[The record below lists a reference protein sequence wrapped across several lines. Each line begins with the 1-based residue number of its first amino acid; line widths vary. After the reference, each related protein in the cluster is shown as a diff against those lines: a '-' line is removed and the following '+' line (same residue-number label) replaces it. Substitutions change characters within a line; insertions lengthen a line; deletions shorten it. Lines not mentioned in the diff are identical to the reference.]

1 MARPNI
7 TLRTNKGDALTYNEM
22 DQNFSSFFY
31 SASVNVSNTSNILR
45 LHYSGSNSLDT
56 GYQPAYVS
64 VTLPT
69 PETGGTST
77 VEVPGNDH
85 EIVFNNEGSFGANS
99 NFKFNNTTGTVSIGP
114 VGALLN
120 YKGTLAIQSTST
132 DGEVRIIPFNN
143 KQAFFS
149 IGAEL
154 DSPILKLG
162 KTKNGQLTEVT
173 SHVRMLTNKVGS
185 LNFGRFV
192 ASRALLGQDTEDT
205 EIIYQKINSKGTIF
219 GKGNDSTGLVM
230 PTSDDSSEDTAV
242 STVSIQG
249 TLTIGS
255 EEDMCVPNTSYI
267 NRNTTVGSSLLPVT
281 AGDENTNGLLIQS
294 PKSTRGGHVVI
305 GLNTDS
311 CKKESF
317 SIVKGSQ
324 GTFDTHIA
332 SFVADGKVGIGTKN
346 PISTLH
352 VEGNITG
359 SSNFEI
365 VGNAYVKGKG
375 CVETISEF
383 AILETDFA
391 SSNDEYYKTVISSG
405 SKGELQYVD
414 ASPVPKGG
422 IIMWSGD
429 IANMPK
435 GWRLCDGSGTV
446 NGVAIPD
453 LRNKFIVGSTSDTSG
468 TSYPNVSSGA
478 VGGTTTISRT
488 KTCELKEC
496 HLPLYTPYRDN
507 NDPRGRDAKYL
518 MAFQCSTTD
527 NCTYGGMEGITTPG
541 GVNASIGNSGCPEA
555 LIRIPG
561 SCLSCHQIKSYGTPS
576 GCQTSLDLGFS
587 INNHLPP
594 YYALAFIIYVGKAA

>member
-45 LHYSGSNSLDT
+45 LHYSGSNSLDA

-69 PETGGTST
+69 PVTGGTGT

-85 EIVFNNEGSFGANS
+85 EIIFNNEGSFGANS
-99 NFKFNNTTGTVSIGP
+99 NFKFNNTAGTVSIGP

-120 YKGTLAIQSTST
+120 HKGTLAIQSTST

-149 IGAEL
+149 IGTEL

-162 KTKNGQLTEVT
+162 KTKNGSLPEVT
-173 SHVRMLTNKVGS
+173 SHIRMLTNKVGS

-192 ASRALLGQDTEDT
+192 ASRSVLGQDTEDT

-219 GKGNDSTGLVM
+219 GKGTDSTGLVM
-230 PTSDDSSEDTAV
+230 PTTEDSSEDSAI

-255 EEDMCVPNTSYI
+255 EEDMCTPNASYI
-267 NRNTTVGSSLLPVT
+267 NRNTSVGSSLLPVT

-294 PKSTRGGHVVI
+294 PKGTRGGHVVI

-317 SIVKGSQ
+317 SIVKGTQ

-332 SFVADGKVGIGTKN
+332 SFIADGKVGIGTKN
-346 PISTLH
+346 PKSTLH

-359 SSNFEI
+359 SSNLEL
-365 VGNAYVKGKG
+365 VGNAYAQGKG
-375 CVETISEF
+375 CFKTISEF

-422 IIMWSGD
+422 IIMWSGNTNN
-429 IANMPK
+429 IPK
-435 GWRLCDGSGTV
+435 GWRLCAGGSVV
-446 NGVAIPD
+446 NGVSIPN
-453 LRNKFIVGSTSDTSG
+453 LSNKFVVGSDNTSG
-468 TSYPNVSSGA
+468 VPTTTVGGSTQTVGGCNTHNHGGNTCATTLTLDQIPGHNHVNDDFCSGA
-478 VGGTTTISRT
+478 AKHLGIAYCSDKQFCNVGDTDCEKGDHGVGGSTP
-488 KTCELKEC
+488 ELVT
-496 HLPLYTPYRDN
+496 HFDSIGLL
-507 NDPRGRDAKYL
+507 
-518 MAFQCSTTD
+518 
-527 NCTYGGMEGITTPG
+527 NCTNIQSEGGG
-541 GVNASIGNSGCPEA
+541 GSHKHCMPIASNIPE
-555 LIRIPG
+555 
-561 SCLSCHQIKSYGTPS
+561 
-576 GCQTSLDLGFS
+576 F
-587 INNHLPP
+587 
-594 YYALAFIIYVGKAA
+594 YALAFIIYVGAA